1 MRDILAL
8 ALVRAELCRAS
19 AALRPEPA
27 TARVR
32 ADNRFVSGRVVSGW
46 RPFRRRGLKPETPP
60 RAAAADGSTPPD

>member
-27 TARVR
+27 AAHIR
-32 ADNRFVSGRVVSGW
+32 ADDHVVGGGW
-46 RPFRRRGLKPETPP
+46 RPFRRRGRRPVAAPP
-60 RAAAADGSTPPD
+60 RAVASDASTPPD

>member
-19 AALRPEPA
+19 AAERPEPA

-32 ADNRFVSGRVVSGW
+32 ADNRVVSGW
-46 RPFRRRGLKPETPP
+46 RPFRRRGLRPETPP
-60 RAAAADGSTPPD
+60 RVAAADGSTPPD